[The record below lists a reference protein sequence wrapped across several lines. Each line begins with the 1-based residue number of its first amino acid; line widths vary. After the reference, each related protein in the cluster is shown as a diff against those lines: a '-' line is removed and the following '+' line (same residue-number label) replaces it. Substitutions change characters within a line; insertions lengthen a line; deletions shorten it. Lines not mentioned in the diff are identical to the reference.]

1 MNQSIHIS
9 YATRKFL
16 CLESFSSEGRHCLK
30 DETYT
35 AHPIDGGYKLAFENG
50 DMNFTDELF
59 ERVVDAWSDVLIEI
73 TG

>member
-1 MNQSIHIS
+1 MEQSIHIN
-9 YATRKFL
+9 YTTRKFL

-30 DETYT
+30 GENYT
-35 AHPIDGGYKLAFENG
+35 AYPIGGGYKLVFENG

-59 ERVVDAWSDVLIEI
+59 ERVVEAWSDVLVEI